1 VPDPLRHDI
10 LGDQLAY
17 DASISRSRVNFL
29 GIRYALACWV
39 DEIFIADSP
48 WKDDWNANKVETT
61 LYGMNERA
69 TEFWRQAQRAQ
80 SRPTRDA
87 LEVYYLC
94 AMLGFRG
101 EMIDRP
107 AEMQTWRDS
116 VENQIT
122 QAEGREYQPPPGL
135 SVNPNV
141 RPLRGAQAMQKWFM
155 IATVIGLL
163 LIPLIIVLVMR
174 T

>member
-1 VPDPLRHDI
+1 
-10 LGDQLAY
+10 
-17 DASISRSRVNFL
+17 
-29 GIRYALACWV
+29 
-39 DEIFIADSP
+39 
-48 WKDDWNANKVETT
+48 
-61 LYGMNERA
+61 
-69 TEFWRQAQRAQ
+69 
-80 SRPTRDA
+80 
-87 LEVYYLC
+87 
-94 AMLGFRG
+94 
-101 EMIDRP
+101 MIDRP